1 MKAGF
6 KKVAIAGM
14 GLMGGSLGRALLERK
29 LAREVTGVGRNMKKL
44 KLAVEKKAATSVTT
58 DYKAGFTGADLIVL
72 SVPVDMIPVIFRDN
86 YRFMDPSCVVTDMG
100 SVKGAIVG
108 EIEKIEKSFHGRRN
122 IFVGSHP
129 MVGSEKTGIA
139 NSFAGMFEGGTCIIT
154 PTVNTDKKR
163 VEVIRTVWKALG
175 MKTVEMTPQEH
186 DEKISGVSHLPHMLA
201 FLLSNMESGV
211 INNDREIIG
220 NGFRDATRI
229 GASSEEIWSGIFV
242 ENRRALSADIDRA
255 INGLNKMKTLLAG
268 SDINGLKR
276 YIRNARK
283 TRELLNK

>member
-1 MKAGF
+1 MKARF
-6 KKVAIAGM
+6 NKVAIAGM

-29 LAREVTGVGRNMKKL
+29 LALEVTGVGRNIKKL
-44 KLAVEKKAATSVTT
+44 KLAMKKRAATSVTT
-58 DYKAGFTGADLIVL
+58 DYKAGFSGADIIVL
-72 SVPVDMIPVIFRDN
+72 SVPVDMIPEIFRDN

-108 EIEKIEKSFHGRRN
+108 EIEKIEKSFPGRRN

-139 NSFAGMFEGGTCIIT
+139 NSSAGMYEGGTCIIT

-163 VEVIRTVWKALG
+163 VEVIRSVWKALG
-175 MKTVEMTPQEH
+175 MKTVEMTPGEH

-201 FLLSNMESGV
+201 FLLSNMEAGV
-211 INNDREIIG
+211 IKNNREIIG
-220 NGFRDATRI
+220 NGFRDTTRI
-229 GASSEEIWSGIFV
+229 GASSEEIWGGIFM
-242 ENRRALSADIDRA
+242 ENKKALSTDIDRA
-255 INGLNKMKTLLAG
+255 INGLNKMKALLAG